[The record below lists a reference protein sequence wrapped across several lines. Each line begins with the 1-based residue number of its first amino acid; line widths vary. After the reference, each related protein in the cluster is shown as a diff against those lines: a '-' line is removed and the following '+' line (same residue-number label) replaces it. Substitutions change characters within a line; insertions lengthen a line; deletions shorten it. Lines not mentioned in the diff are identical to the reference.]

1 MYVLNRDSS
10 NRLTISSPLEAHKS
24 HTVAYAMVGLDV
36 GFEHPNFA
44 VIEVDH
50 SELDQTPDPNWR
62 TLMKKVKFF
71 LRKY

>member
-1 MYVLNRDSS
+1 VLNRDSS

-24 HTVAYAMVGLDV
+24 HTVVYSMVGLDV

-50 SELDQTPDPNWR
+50 SELDNTPNPDWR
-62 TLMKKVKFF
+62 GLMKKVEK
-71 LRKY
+71 KY